1 MFSSIPLEIMRSRPL
16 NLWRILLM
24 SKSLLSYVKK
34 VDYLD
39 MFESQL
45 KEIRQSKVNIS
56 EIYDKIIQLEES
68 LLKKYGVIPSF
79 AQELSELKTT
89 IGQELDNKKDLA
101 TLTISLDN
109 FKILAKFIK
118 SLSLLDEYKILLE
131 INPDQVNFTILDS
144 SERYFFQTSIDKSFF
159 NCYNTP
165 HSYYYIVTLS
175 EFKTILERIPQNNKN
190 FYSFSFIGS
199 DQGLFIH
206 YELIYNH
213 GPQPDLL
220 KIKVNTNCLV
230 IKKDSEEIQKILKME
245 NRFKPGSKDFIQ
257 KIGFSKTEILYNFLS
272 YCNSFKNDYYDFIS
286 INVSFPK
293 TLTLSDMK
301 DPTDVSTTQEYSIE
315 TLTDKEI
322 TAEYYQS
329 YFKFMGNIGLI
340 FLTKSGK
347 KITNRLENYN
357 IYFDKD
363 NNLKLD
369 FITNYFSG
377 EFIIAPNI
385 IDNEDDLEDNS
396 QEEAV
401 QILNSDIKE
410 EGDSN

>member
-1 MFSSIPLEIMRSRPL
+1 MLNRIKCHKIHLLIM
-16 NLWRILLM
+16 N
-24 SKSLLSYVKK
+24 V
-34 VDYLD
+34 
-39 MFESQL
+39 
-45 KEIRQSKVNIS
+45 
-56 EIYDKIIQLEES
+56 
-68 LLKKYGVIPSF
+68 
-79 AQELSELKTT
+79 
-89 IGQELDNKKDLA
+89 
-101 TLTISLDN
+101 
-109 FKILAKFIK
+109 
-118 SLSLLDEYKILLE
+118 
-131 INPDQVNFTILDS
+131 
-144 SERYFFQTSIDKSFF
+144 
-159 NCYNTP
+159 
-165 HSYYYIVTLS
+165 
-175 EFKTILERIPQNNKN
+175 
-190 FYSFSFIGS
+190 
-199 DQGLFIH
+199 LF
-206 YELIYNH
+206 L
-213 GPQPDLL
+213 QPDLL
-220 KIKVNTNCLV
+220 KIKVNINCLV
-230 IKKDSEEIQKILKME
+230 INKDSEEIQKILKME
-245 NRFKPGSKDFIQ
+245 NRFKPGSREFIQ
-257 KIGFSKTEILYNFLS
+257 KIGFSKSEVPYNFLS

-286 INVSFPK
+286 INISFPK

-301 DPTDVSTTQEYSIE
+301 DPTDVSTTQEYPIE